1 MRRLYA
7 CLAVTAIAC
16 AGLVL
21 FAQAPSP
28 DWSSVDVETLQHFQA
43 LVRMDTSDPPG
54 NEQPAAAYIEKVL
67 RDAGIPV
74 ETFALEP
81 HRPNVVA
88 RLKGSGRKRPILI
101 MGHTDV
107 VNVDPTKWTHPPFSA
122 ARDDGHIYGR
132 GTLDDKDSVTAGLMT
147 MLLLKRLNLT
157 LDRDVIFLA
166 EAGEEGSTRVGIQF
180 MANQHFAAIDAEYCL
195 AETGGV
201 ERKGG
206 RVQYATVQTT
216 EKVPRA
222 IELTARGTS
231 GHGSV
236 PTSSNAIDQL
246 ARALTA
252 VGAWRPPVRL
262 NETTRMYFTRLAQM
276 SAGVEAQRYRDVL
289 DPKKAAGVDEY
300 FRANDPTN
308 AARLHATA
316 STTMLSGGYRVNVI
330 PGEAKATLDVRI
342 MPDDN
347 IDDVL
352 GSIRKAVNHPAVS
365 VEWAQRATRPPG
377 SSRLDSEAFTTIEA
391 AVTRHYQTKT
401 LPIMSTGATDM
412 AFLRAKGVQC
422 YGIGPAVDV
431 EDALKGFGS
440 HSDQERIIERELYRF
455 VHFTWDVVTSLAA
468 AR

>member
-1 MRRLYA
+1 
-7 CLAVTAIAC
+7 VTAIAG
-16 AGLVL
+16 AVL
-21 FAQAPSP
+21 AIHAQAPSP
-28 DWSSVDVETLQHFQA
+28 DWPSADVETLQHFQA

-54 NEQPAAAYIEKVL
+54 NEQPAASYLEKVL

-88 RLKGSGRKRPILI
+88 RLRGSGRKRPILL

-107 VNVDPTKWTHPPFSA
+107 VNVDPAKWTHPPFSA
-122 ARDDGHIYGR
+122 ARDGGHIYGR

-147 MLLLKRLNLT
+147 MLLLKRLNVP

-180 MANQHFAAIDAEYCL
+180 MANQHFDAIDAEYCL

-222 IELTARGTS
+222 IELAAKGTS

-236 PTSSNAIDQL
+236 PTSSNAIDHL
-246 ARALTA
+246 ARALRA

-262 NETTRMYFTRLAQM
+262 NETTRMYFTRMAQM
-276 SAGVEAQRYRDVL
+276 SSGAEAQRYRDVL

-300 FRANDPTN
+300 FRANDPAN

-316 STTMLSGGYRVNVI
+316 TPTMLSGGYRVNVI

-342 MPDDN
+342 MPDDD

-352 GSIRKAVNHPAVS
+352 GSIRKAVNNPAVS
-365 VEWAQRATRPPG
+365 VEWAPRATRPPG
-377 SSRLDSEAFTTIEA
+377 SSRLDTEAFTTIEA
-391 AVTRHYQTKT
+391 AVTRHYETKT

-455 VHFTWDVVTSLAA
+455 VHFTWDVVTSLASV
-468 AR
+468 R